1 MAGQRKQPNS
11 FLKPLL
17 QDWYGKAEG
26 DAAMLRHLPEPVR
39 ISESLDREM
48 KRLLPPWEWNVIK
61 VRQQWKEI
69 AGAENARRCTPAFL
83 NDGIFYIEV
92 SHPAYRV
99 VLETP
104 QIKNPLQE
112 RIREIIGSQY
122 CRSIRF
128 IAGGRTVPRKK

>member
-1 MAGQRKQPNS
+1 
-11 FLKPLL
+11 
-17 QDWYGKAEG
+17 
-26 DAAMLRHLPEPVR
+26 MLRHLPGPVS
-39 ISESLDREM
+39 ISESLEKEM

-61 VRQQWKEI
+61 VRQQWEEI

-112 RIREIIGSQY
+112 RIQKIIGSQY
-122 CRSIRF
+122 CQSIKF